1 MKNVF
6 HPLCSCGQPVAHDFE
21 LVPIFEDGLPVA
33 LVQGDMYFLPHCEP
47 CMYQAE
53 HEHEAR
59 QYPMF
64 GDERDELPF

>member
-1 MKNVF
+1 MEKVF
-6 HPLCSCGQPVAHDFE
+6 HPDCSCGQPVAYEFE
-21 LVPIFEDGLPVA
+21 LVPIYEDGIQVA
-33 LVQGDMYFLPHCEP
+33 QEQGDMFFLPFCEP
-47 CMYQAE
+47 CMYEAH